1 MMKTIPLLPNRFRY
15 VGVIFLVLGVITG
28 YLYLFGSKPEF
39 FVTRIFAFITS
50 YLETRYWVIAQ
61 TNLLD
66 EIAAV
71 STTIGLTMLGYSKE
85 KDENDE
91 INTLRFK
98 ALIYATYFSIAIW
111 VSFFLFVY
119 GWPIFLF
126 SSSVFLIFLVFNL
139 LVFNV
144 LKYRYRKS
152 KQLKKIQLI
161 N

>member
-15 VGVIFLVLGVITG
+15 VGVIFLVLGVMTG
-28 YLYLFGSKPEF
+28 YLYFFGGKPEF

-71 STTIGLTMLGYSKE
+71 FTITGLTMLGYSKE

-91 INTLRFK
+91 INALRFK
-98 ALIYATYFSIAIW
+98 ALIYSTYFSIVIW
-111 VSFFLFVY
+111 VLFFLFVY

-126 SSSVFLIFLVFNL
+126 SSSVFLIFLVSNL
-139 LVFNV
+139 LVFNL

-152 KQLKKIQLI
+152 EQLKKY